1 MSDFFNKT
9 LENMRQGP
17 LGPLVA
23 WAEVHPRLAMWIVLG
38 VPMVAI
44 VLSEALKI
52 QGMQWNQLLFISVAT
67 ALTAG
72 ACVWIISWEDDDDVE
87 GEAAPK
93 AEAKAEA
100 KTAAAEEKSSKAKST
115 PSKRPAA
122 KKGTGR
128 LSSKKK

>member
-9 LENMRQGP
+9 LDNMRQGP
-17 LGPLVA
+17 LGPLVS

-72 ACVWIISWEDDDDVE
+72 ACVWIISWEDEDDVE
-87 GEAAPK
+87 GEAAPAVK
-93 AEAKAEA
+93 AKAEA
-100 KTAAAEEKSSKAKST
+100 KTAASEEKPAKAKST
-115 PSKRPAA
+115 SSKKPAA